1 MIQQYDKYT
10 AEDHQ
15 VWQILFERQIVN
27 LPDAASEEF
36 LEGIKRI
43 NFTSDHIPDF
53 TEVNKILRKYT
64 GWQLH
69 VVAGLLPNKE
79 FFELMK
85 NKRFCATTWLRKM
98 SQLDYLEEPD
108 MFHDVFGHVPL
119 LTNPDLCHFL
129 EGLSLIALKYIDNEL
144 AIELVSRLYWYTVE
158 FGLIREHGKLRIYGA
173 GILSSVGET
182 KYSLE
187 SDIPQRVPYNV
198 EEIIDT
204 PYIKDK
210 YQEKYFVI
218 DSYEQL
224 YNSVSE
230 VERCIEKQV
239 KKSLVTQQI

>member
-1 MIQQYDKYT
+1 MTQQYDKYT
-10 AEDHQ
+10 EEDHQ
-15 VWQILFERQIVN
+15 VWRILFERQMVN
-27 LPDAASEEF
+27 LPHAASAEY

-43 NFTSDHIPDF
+43 NFTSKQIPNF
-53 TEVNKILRKYT
+53 KEVNKILQEYT

-79 FFELMK
+79 FFELME

-119 LTNPDLCHFL
+119 LTNPDLGHFL
-129 EGLSLIALKYIDNEL
+129 EGLSRIALKYIDNEL

-158 FGLIREHGKLRIYGA
+158 FGLIKENGKIRIYGA
-173 GILSSVGET
+173 GILSSKGET

-198 EEIIDT
+198 QEIIDT

-230 VERCIEKQV
+230 VERCIEQEV
-239 KKSLVTQQI
+239 KNSLVGK

>member
-1 MIQQYDKYT
+1 MTQQYEKYT
-10 AEDHQ
+10 AEDQ
-15 VWQILFERQIVN
+15 EVWRILFERQIRN
-27 LPDAASEEF
+27 LPHAASEEY
-36 LEGIKRI
+36 LAGIKRI
-43 NFTSDHIPDF
+43 NFTADRIPNF
-53 TEVNKILRKYT
+53 EEVNQHLARYT

-69 VVAGLLPNKE
+69 VVPGLLANKD

-158 FGLIREHGKLRIYGA
+158 FGLIKEKGNMRIYGA
-173 GILSSVGET
+173 GILSSNGET
-182 KYSLE
+182 IYSLQ
-187 SDIPQRVPYNV
+187 SDIPKRVPYNV
-198 EEIIDT
+198 KEIINT

-230 VERCIEKQV
+230 VEQCIEQEV
-239 KKSLVTQQI
+239 KHSLLAR